1 MTAAAEAAV
10 SASTD
15 PPLERQALGRR
26 LRGVYLLTP
35 DANAEAFDAIAHTCR
50 AAVAT
55 GVAAVQYRNKTATAP
70 ERRAQASALQ
80 AIVRPFGALL
90 IVNDDLALA
99 LDIGADGVH
108 LGRDDGDL
116 ARARKA
122 LPFGL
127 LGASCYDDLDRA
139 AAAVAHGADVLAF
152 GSVFPSS
159 TKPHAVR
166 APLALLGAARAR
178 FPAQRIV
185 AIGGIDTAGIG
196 AVAAAGAHAAAVI
209 SAVFEAAE
217 PAAAARQLQ
226 LEFSRHQ
233 HPEDTVAHDGQR
245 TAV

>member
-1 MTAAAEAAV
+1 MAAAAEAAV
-10 SASTD
+10 PASTD
-15 PPLERQALGRR
+15 LQAERQALGRR

-35 DANAEAFDAIAHTCR
+35 DATAEAFEAVARACR
-50 AAVAT
+50 AAVAA
-55 GVAAVQYRNKTATAP
+55 GVAAVQYRNKTASAP
-70 ERRAQASALQ
+70 ERRAQAGALL

-116 ARARKA
+116 ARARREM
-122 LPFGL
+122 PHGL
-127 LGASCYDDLDRA
+127 LGASCYDELDRA
-139 AAAVAHGADVLAF
+139 AAAVARGADVLAF

-185 AIGGIDTAGIG
+185 AIGGIDAAGIG
-196 AVAAAGAHAAAVI
+196 AVAAAGAHAAALI
-209 SAVFEAAE
+209 SAVFEAAD
-217 PAAAARQLQ
+217 PAAAAGQLQ
-226 LEFSRHQ
+226 REFSRQ
-233 HPEDTVAHDGQR
+233 HLPEDTVAHDGQR

>member
-1 MTAAAEAAV
+1 MAAAAEAAV
-10 SASTD
+10 PASTD
-15 PPLERQALGRR
+15 LKSHRRALGRR

-35 DANAEAFDAIAHTCR
+35 DAEAEAFEAVARTCR
-50 AAVAT
+50 AAVAA
-55 GVAAVQYRNKTATAP
+55 GVAAVQYRNKSASAP
-70 ERRAQASALQ
+70 ERRAQAGALQ

-122 LPFGL
+122 LPRAL
-127 LGASCYDDLDRA
+127 LGASCYNDLDRA
-139 AAAVAHGADVLAF
+139 AAAAASGADVLAF
-152 GSVFPSS
+152 GSVFASP
-159 TKPHAVR
+159 TKPKAVR
-166 APLALLGAARAR
+166 APLALLGTARAR

-185 AIGGIDTAGIG
+185 AIGGIDAAGIG
-196 AVAAAGAHAAAVI
+196 AVAAAGAHAAALI

-217 PAAAARQLQ
+217 PAAAARHLQ
-226 LEFSRHQ
+226 LDFSRHQ
-233 HPEDTVAHDGQR
+233 LPEDAVAHDGQR